1 MSHKII
7 YILWKAPCFWLQ
19 KSKVEKSDDAI
30 FWRSTF
36 SKAPIATTIPVVGTK
51 NYGTSKTSILA
62 VVKNYYRNIE

>member
-1 MSHKII
+1 MESTLFLAAEK
-7 YILWKAPCFWLQ
+7 Q
-19 KSKVEKSDDAI
+19 GGKSDDAI